1 VIRPRRRRTK
11 ETARREILAAA
22 HERLV
27 EGGPPAVRVQLVAN
41 DVGMTDAAVHHHFGN
56 RDGLVRELLRSA
68 ARGLARQVAGVVES
82 WQPGGLDLE
91 AMIRTLTR
99 AYQDAGLSRVI
110 AWLVLDG
117 WKPRGR
123 GMFRPIADALRGARG
138 DRRPDAPA
146 GADEQALFIT
156 LLMNQVAWTEAFAGD
171 LFRRATGLPDDPE
184 LPARYL
190 RWVAHVLH
198 DRLVGEAWAGKP
210 PETGTQ
216 PRSNSKNFK

>member
-41 DVGMTDAAVHHHFGN
+41 DVGVTDAAVHHHFGN

-68 ARGLARQVAGVVES
+68 ARDLARQVADVVEA

-99 AYQDAGLSRVI
+99 AYHDAGLSRVI

-123 GMFRPIADALRGARG
+123 GMFRPIADALRGAG
-138 DRRPDAPA
+138 ARRDPPPDAQVDA
-146 GADEQALFIT
+146 GEQALFIT

-171 LFRRATGLPDDPE
+171 LFRRATGFPDDPE
-184 LPARYL
+184 LPARYR

-198 DRLVGEAWAGKP
+198 HRLVG
-210 PETGTQ
+210 GTRA
-216 PRSNSKNFK
+216 P